1 MKTEY
6 AFTLYGVKMKLDM
19 RLRMVAGLIRPGKPL
34 ADIGTDHAYL
44 PVFLVEND
52 IIPCAVA
59 SDVKVGPL
67 ENANK
72 TIRKSGLSDKV
83 TSVLSDGLKNIS
95 HDFTDFCISGMGGE
109 LIARIL
115 EESPWVKVPGNHFV
129 FQPQTHAE
137 DLRRFLYDNGYEI
150 MREDV
155 VKDRLRY
162 YLAMEVTYTGET
174 KDYSELDCYVGKLPE
189 STSMHRAKYMQQI
202 ASRLD
207 TRFKATRRDDIKT
220 LMDEILEAAK

>member
-1 MKTEY
+1 VKTCN
-6 AFTLYGVKMKLDM
+6 AFTLYGVIMKLDM
-19 RLRMVAGLIRPGKPL
+19 RLRMVAGLIRPGIPL

-67 ENANK
+67 ENAKK
-72 TIRKSGLSDKV
+72 TIGKSGLSDKV
-83 TSVLSDGLKNIS
+83 TPVLSDGLKEIP
-95 HDFTDFCISGMGGE
+95 HDFTDFCIAGMGGE
-109 LIARIL
+109 LIASIL
-115 EESPWVKVPGNHFV
+115 EASPWVKVPGNHFV

-137 DLRRFLYDNGYEI
+137 DLRKFLYENGYEI
-150 MREDV
+150 LREDV

-162 YLAMEVTYTGET
+162 YLAMEVTYTGNVTEH
-174 KDYSELDCYVGKLPE
+174 SELDCFIGRLPE
-189 STSMHRAKYMQQI
+189 STSMHKAKYMQQI
-202 ASRLD
+202 ASRLS
-207 TRFKATRRDDIKT
+207 TRYKATRRDELKK